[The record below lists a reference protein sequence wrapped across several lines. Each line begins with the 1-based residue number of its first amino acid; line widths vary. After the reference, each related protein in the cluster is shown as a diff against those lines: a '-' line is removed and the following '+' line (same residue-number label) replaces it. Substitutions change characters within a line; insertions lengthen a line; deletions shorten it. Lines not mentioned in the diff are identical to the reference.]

1 MIRHSALYFFYTSN
15 TPPKEILLNTE
26 PQDINILKS
35 LLENKVSIKIPLKGK
50 KRMILKMVEENVD
63 ASFEKRKKEKFKTN
77 ELLNSIKLKFALKY
91 IPKRI
96 EIYDNSHLSGS
107 NPTGAMVVFE
117 NGAFGKNSYRKF
129 NIVCENNDDVIKID
143 SRTSDAIALSIRFNI
158 PIFVKKDILDEAGFD
173 DDEKYSEE
181 INLTDNNFF
190 KDENSDKSYK
200 KSKDI
205 KKISTNNIKKM
216 LENSLQNE
224 DYEMAA
230 KLRDELNSRK
240 SIK

>member
-1 MIRHSALYFFYTSN
+1 MEIVELKIQGISYSDNTSGAFALILQETNGSRKLPIVIGGFEAQAIAIGLEKKIKTSRPL
-15 TPPKEILLNTE
+15 THELF
-26 PQDINILKS
+26 KS
-35 LLENKVSIKIPLKGK
+35 FA
-50 KRMILKMVEENVD
+50 D
-63 ASFEKRKKEKFKTN
+63 KFG
-77 ELLNSIKLKFALKY
+77 IKLNHIIISKLK
-91 IPKRI
+91 
-96 EIYDNSHLSGS
+96 DG
-107 NPTGAMVVFE
+107 VF
-117 NGAFGKNSYRKF
+117 FS
-129 NIVCENNDDVIKID
+129 NIVCENNDDIIKID

-173 DDEKYSEE
+173 DDEKYSDE

>member
-1 MIRHSALYFFYTSN
+1 MELVELKIQGISYSDNTSGAFALILQETNGSRKLPIVIGGFEAQAIAIGLEKKIKTSRPL
-15 TPPKEILLNTE
+15 THELF
-26 PQDINILKS
+26 KS
-35 LLENKVSIKIPLKGK
+35 F
-50 KRMILKMVEENVD
+50 
-63 ASFEKRKKEKFKTN
+63 AEKFGIKFN
-77 ELLNSIKLKFALKY
+77 HIIISKLK
-91 IPKRI
+91 
-96 EIYDNSHLSGS
+96 DG
-107 NPTGAMVVFE
+107 VF
-117 NGAFGKNSYRKF
+117 FS

-143 SRTSDAIALSIRFNI
+143 SRTSDAIALSIRFNA

-181 INLTDNNFF
+181 INFTDNNFF
-190 KDENSDKSYK
+190 KDENSNKSYV

-230 KLRDELNSRK
+230 RLRDELNSRK

>member
-1 MIRHSALYFFYTSN
+1 MELVELKIQGISYSDNTSGAFALILQETNGSRKLPIVIGGFEAQAIAIGLEKKIKTSRPL
-15 TPPKEILLNTE
+15 THELF
-26 PQDINILKS
+26 KS
-35 LLENKVSIKIPLKGK
+35 FA
-50 KRMILKMVEENVD
+50 D
-63 ASFEKRKKEKFKTN
+63 KFG
-77 ELLNSIKLKFALKY
+77 IKLNHIIISKLK
-91 IPKRI
+91 
-96 EIYDNSHLSGS
+96 DG
-107 NPTGAMVVFE
+107 VF
-117 NGAFGKNSYRKF
+117 FS
-129 NIVCENNDDVIKID
+129 NIVCENNDDIIKID

-173 DDEKYSEE
+173 DDDKYSEE
-181 INLTDNNFF
+181 INFTDNNFF
-190 KDENSDKSYK
+190 KDENSNKSYI

>member
-1 MIRHSALYFFYTSN
+1 MELVELKIQGISYSDNTSGAFALILQETNGSRKLPIVIGGFEAQAIAIGLEKKIKTSRPL
-15 TPPKEILLNTE
+15 THELF
-26 PQDINILKS
+26 KS
-35 LLENKVSIKIPLKGK
+35 FADKFGIKFNHI
-50 KRMILKMVEENVD
+50 II
-63 ASFEKRKKEKFKTN
+63 S
-77 ELLNSIKLKFALKY
+77 KLK
-91 IPKRI
+91 
-96 EIYDNSHLSGS
+96 DG
-107 NPTGAMVVFE
+107 VF
-117 NGAFGKNSYRKF
+117 FS

-143 SRTSDAIALSIRFNI
+143 SRTSDAIALSIRFNA

-173 DDEKYSEE
+173 DDERYSEE
-181 INLTDNNFF
+181 INFTDNNFF
-190 KDENSDKSYK
+190 KDENSNKSYI

>member
-1 MIRHSALYFFYTSN
+1 MELVELKIQGISYSDNTSGAFALILQEINGSRKLPIVIGGFEAQAIAIGLEKKMKTSRPL
-15 TPPKEILLNTE
+15 THELF
-26 PQDINILKS
+26 KS
-35 LLENKVSIKIPLKGK
+35 FANKFGIKINH
-50 KRMILKMVEENVD
+50 III
-63 ASFEKRKKEKFKTN
+63 S
-77 ELLNSIKLKFALKY
+77 KLK
-91 IPKRI
+91 
-96 EIYDNSHLSGS
+96 DG
-107 NPTGAMVVFE
+107 VF
-117 NGAFGKNSYRKF
+117 FS
-129 NIVCENNDDVIKID
+129 NIVCENNDDIIKID

-181 INLTDNNFF
+181 INFADNNFF
-190 KDENSDKSYK
+190 KDENSNKSYI

>member
-1 MIRHSALYFFYTSN
+1 MEIVELKIQGISYSDNTSGAFALILQETNGSRKLPIVIGGFEAQAIAIGLEKKIKTSRPL
-15 TPPKEILLNTE
+15 THELF
-26 PQDINILKS
+26 KS
-35 LLENKVSIKIPLKGK
+35 FA
-50 KRMILKMVEENVD
+50 D
-63 ASFEKRKKEKFKTN
+63 KFG
-77 ELLNSIKLKFALKY
+77 IKLNHIIISKLK
-91 IPKRI
+91 
-96 EIYDNSHLSGS
+96 DG
-107 NPTGAMVVFE
+107 VF
-117 NGAFGKNSYRKF
+117 FS
-129 NIVCENNDDVIKID
+129 NIVCENNDDIIKID

-181 INLTDNNFF
+181 INLTDNNFY

-216 LENSLQNE
+216 LENSIQNE

>member
-1 MIRHSALYFFYTSN
+1 MEIVELKIQGISYSDNTSGAFALILQETNGSRKLPIVIGGFEAQAIAIGLEKKIKTSRPL
-15 TPPKEILLNTE
+15 THELF
-26 PQDINILKS
+26 KS
-35 LLENKVSIKIPLKGK
+35 FA
-50 KRMILKMVEENVD
+50 D
-63 ASFEKRKKEKFKTN
+63 KFG
-77 ELLNSIKLKFALKY
+77 IKLNHIIISKLK
-91 IPKRI
+91 
-96 EIYDNSHLSGS
+96 DG
-107 NPTGAMVVFE
+107 VF
-117 NGAFGKNSYRKF
+117 FS
-129 NIVCENNDDVIKID
+129 NIVCENNDDIIKID

-181 INLTDNNFF
+181 INFADNNFF
-190 KDENSDKSYK
+190 KDESSDKSYK

-230 KLRDELNSRK
+230 RLRDELNSRK

>member
-1 MIRHSALYFFYTSN
+1 MELVELKIQGISYSDNTSGAFALILQETNGSRKLPIVIGGFEAQAIAIGLEKKIKTSRPL
-15 TPPKEILLNTE
+15 THELF
-26 PQDINILKS
+26 KS
-35 LLENKVSIKIPLKGK
+35 FA
-50 KRMILKMVEENVD
+50 D
-63 ASFEKRKKEKFKTN
+63 KFG
-77 ELLNSIKLKFALKY
+77 IKLNHIIISKLK
-91 IPKRI
+91 
-96 EIYDNSHLSGS
+96 DG
-107 NPTGAMVVFE
+107 VF
-117 NGAFGKNSYRKF
+117 FS
-129 NIVCENNDDVIKID
+129 NIVCENNDNVIKID
-143 SRTSDAIALSIRFNI
+143 SRTSDAIALSIRFNA

-173 DDEKYSEE
+173 DDKKYSEE
-181 INLTDNNFF
+181 INFTDNNFF
-190 KDENSDKSYK
+190 KDENSNKSYI

>member
-1 MIRHSALYFFYTSN
+1 MELVELKIQGISYSDNTSGAFALILQETNGSRKLPIVIGGFEAQAIAIGLEKKIKTSRPL
-15 TPPKEILLNTE
+15 THELF
-26 PQDINILKS
+26 KS
-35 LLENKVSIKIPLKGK
+35 FA
-50 KRMILKMVEENVD
+50 D
-63 ASFEKRKKEKFKTN
+63 KFG
-77 ELLNSIKLKFALKY
+77 IKLNHIIISKLK
-91 IPKRI
+91 
-96 EIYDNSHLSGS
+96 DG
-107 NPTGAMVVFE
+107 VF
-117 NGAFGKNSYRKF
+117 FS
-129 NIVCENNDDVIKID
+129 NIVCENNDDIIKID

-173 DDEKYSEE
+173 DDKKYSEE
-181 INLTDNNFF
+181 INFTDNNFF
-190 KDENSDKSYK
+190 KDENPDKSYK
-200 KSKDI
+200 KFKDI

>member
-1 MIRHSALYFFYTSN
+1 MELVELKIQGISYSNNTSGAFALILQETNGSRKLPIVIGGFEAQAIAIGLEKKIKTSRPL
-15 TPPKEILLNTE
+15 THELF
-26 PQDINILKS
+26 KS
-35 LLENKVSIKIPLKGK
+35 FA
-50 KRMILKMVEENVD
+50 D
-63 ASFEKRKKEKFKTN
+63 KFG
-77 ELLNSIKLKFALKY
+77 IKLNHIIISKLK
-91 IPKRI
+91 
-96 EIYDNSHLSGS
+96 DG
-107 NPTGAMVVFE
+107 VF
-117 NGAFGKNSYRKF
+117 FS
-129 NIVCENNDDVIKID
+129 NIVCENNDDIIKID

>member
-1 MIRHSALYFFYTSN
+1 MELVELKIQGISYSDNTSGAFALILQETNGSRKLPIVIGGFEAQAIAIGLEKKIKTSRPL
-15 TPPKEILLNTE
+15 THELF
-26 PQDINILKS
+26 KS
-35 LLENKVSIKIPLKGK
+35 F
-50 KRMILKMVEENVD
+50 
-63 ASFEKRKKEKFKTN
+63 AEKFGIKFN
-77 ELLNSIKLKFALKY
+77 HIIISKLK
-91 IPKRI
+91 
-96 EIYDNSHLSGS
+96 DG
-107 NPTGAMVVFE
+107 VF
-117 NGAFGKNSYRKF
+117 FS

-143 SRTSDAIALSIRFNI
+143 SRTSDAIALSIRFNA

-173 DDEKYSEE
+173 DDERYSEE
-181 INLTDNNFF
+181 INFTDNNFF
-190 KDENSDKSYK
+190 KDENSNKSYI

>member
-1 MIRHSALYFFYTSN
+1 MELVELKIQGISYSDNTSGAFALILQETNGSRKLPIVIGGFEAQAIAIGLEKKIKTSRPL
-15 TPPKEILLNTE
+15 THELF
-26 PQDINILKS
+26 KS
-35 LLENKVSIKIPLKGK
+35 FA
-50 KRMILKMVEENVD
+50 D
-63 ASFEKRKKEKFKTN
+63 KFG
-77 ELLNSIKLKFALKY
+77 IKLNHIIISKLK
-91 IPKRI
+91 
-96 EIYDNSHLSGS
+96 DG
-107 NPTGAMVVFE
+107 VF
-117 NGAFGKNSYRKF
+117 FS

-181 INLTDNNFF
+181 INFTDNNFF
-190 KDENSDKSYK
+190 KDENPDKSYK

-230 KLRDELNSRK
+230 RLRDELNSRK

>member
-1 MIRHSALYFFYTSN
+1 MELVELKIQGITYSDNTSGAFALILQETNGSRKLPIVIGGFEAQSITIGLDKKIKTSRPL
-15 TPPKEILLNTE
+15 THELF
-26 PQDINILKS
+26 KS
-35 LLENKVSIKIPLKGK
+35 F
-50 KRMILKMVEENVD
+50 
-63 ASFEKRKKEKFKTN
+63 AEKFGIKFN
-77 ELLNSIKLKFALKY
+77 HIIISKLK
-91 IPKRI
+91 
-96 EIYDNSHLSGS
+96 DG
-107 NPTGAMVVFE
+107 VF
-117 NGAFGKNSYRKF
+117 FS

-143 SRTSDAIALSIRFNI
+143 SRTSDAIALSIRFNA

-173 DDEKYSEE
+173 DEEKYSEE
-181 INLTDNNFF
+181 INFTDNNFF
-190 KDENSDKSYK
+190 KDENSNKSYI

>member
-1 MIRHSALYFFYTSN
+1 MELVELKIQGISYSDNTSGAFALILQETNGSRKLPIVIGGFEAQAIAIGLEKKIKTSRPL
-15 TPPKEILLNTE
+15 THELF
-26 PQDINILKS
+26 KS
-35 LLENKVSIKIPLKGK
+35 FA
-50 KRMILKMVEENVD
+50 D
-63 ASFEKRKKEKFKTN
+63 KFG
-77 ELLNSIKLKFALKY
+77 IKLNHIIISKLK
-91 IPKRI
+91 
-96 EIYDNSHLSGS
+96 DG
-107 NPTGAMVVFE
+107 VF
-117 NGAFGKNSYRKF
+117 FS
-129 NIVCENNDDVIKID
+129 NIVCENNDDIIKID

-158 PIFVKKDILDEAGFD
+158 PIFVKKDILDEAGFED
-173 DDEKYSEE
+173 DNIYSEE
-181 INLTDNNFF
+181 INFTDNNFF
-190 KDENSDKSYK
+190 KDENPDKSYK

>member
-1 MIRHSALYFFYTSN
+1 MELVELKIQGISYSDNTSGAFALILQETNGSRKLPIVIGGFEAQAIAIGLEKKIKTSRPL
-15 TPPKEILLNTE
+15 THELF
-26 PQDINILKS
+26 KS
-35 LLENKVSIKIPLKGK
+35 FA
-50 KRMILKMVEENVD
+50 D
-63 ASFEKRKKEKFKTN
+63 KFG
-77 ELLNSIKLKFALKY
+77 IKLNHIIISKLK
-91 IPKRI
+91 
-96 EIYDNSHLSGS
+96 DG
-107 NPTGAMVVFE
+107 VF
-117 NGAFGKNSYRKF
+117 FS
-129 NIVCENNDDVIKID
+129 NIVCENNDDIIKID

-216 LENSLQNE
+216 LENSIQNE